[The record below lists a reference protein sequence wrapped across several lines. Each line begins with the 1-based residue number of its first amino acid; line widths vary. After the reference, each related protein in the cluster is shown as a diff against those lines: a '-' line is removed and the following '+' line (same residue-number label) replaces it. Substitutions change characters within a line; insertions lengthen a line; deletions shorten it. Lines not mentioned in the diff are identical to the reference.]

1 MQKAGFKKL
10 ILISLLVLIAVS
22 LVACSSQKPQ
32 NTAEEQTGFKPKFDT
47 QTKAT
52 VKVVG
57 HYNNFEAL
65 EAEFNRFNEY
75 YPNVEL
81 SYSYLNN
88 YSGIILTSLNGNDAP
103 DIFFVYPWMV
113 TTPDNRDLMQAAEDL
128 SDQSLGIDLS
138 CIRESVIIKDTD
150 GRLPMIPIYST
161 TVGMMVNDSI
171 FEKEKISIPKTYDE
185 LVSAC
190 EALQKAGYSYP
201 VMGYNS
207 TSLLLFPLYYP
218 YFNSQLFGN
227 SSALTDLNEMKPG
240 AGEHA
245 RKALDLVSDFAGR
258 GFIDT
263 EACSALENDYNAV
276 IMRFFEGDIPMM
288 MASGGTVSGTEK
300 RESQSEAF
308 SANPFKYSFR
318 PVPST
323 EKGGYFLE
331 SVSIGFG
338 VNKNSKNLDMAN
350 EFMRFLISAEE
361 LNRMARNKR
370 MVTPSKDIF
379 PDDIYASFG
388 ELPAEHVISQSELG
402 LDETP
407 DAQVRLAAWL
417 IANGKLTVDEA
428 ISSFGDITNE

>member
-1 MQKAGFKKL
+1 MRNNGFKNL
-10 ILISLLVLIAVS
+10 ILVLLFVFTAVS
-22 LVACSSQKPQ
+22 LAACSSQKPQ
-32 NTAEEQTGFKPKFDT
+32 NSTEEKTGFTPKLDS

-81 SYSYLNN
+81 SYSYLDS
-88 YSGIILTSLNGNDAP
+88 YSGVILTALNGNEAP

-113 TTPDNRDLMQAAEDL
+113 TTPENRDLMQAAEDL
-128 SDQSLGIDLS
+128 SDKSLEIDLS
-138 CIRESVIIKDTD
+138 CVRESVLTKDLD

-171 FEKEKISIPKTYDE
+171 FEKEKISIPKTYNE

-190 EALQKAGYSYP
+190 ETLQKAGYAYP

-218 YFNSQLFGN
+218 YFNAQLFGN

-245 RKALDLVSDFAGR
+245 RKALELVSDFAGR

-263 EACSALENDYNAV
+263 EACSALENNYNAV

-308 SANPFKYSFR
+308 STKPFKYSFH

-331 SVSIGFG
+331 SVSVGFA
-338 VNKNSKNLDMAN
+338 VNKNSQNLDMAN
-350 EFMRFLISAEE
+350 EFMRFLISTEE
-361 LNRMARNKR
+361 LNRMAQTKR

-379 PDDIYASFG
+379 PGDIYASFG
-388 ELPAEHVISQSELG
+388 ELPAENVINQSELG
-402 LDETP
+402 LEETP
-407 DAQVRLAAWL
+407 DSQVRLAAWL

-428 ISSFGDITNE
+428 ISNFGELSDK